1 MKKKNPFW
9 LNFGFAILFTTVIYG
24 INLLLF
30 LIHFCFH
37 LKFEKK
43 NKFDNEI
50 ESEFQVLCEI
60 FTVFFLKEKIKK
72 NGKRKYLIN
81 FIQISRAKQQ

>member
-1 MKKKNPFW
+1 LKKK
-9 LNFGFAILFTTVIYG
+9 
-24 INLLLF
+24 
-30 LIHFCFH
+30 
-37 LKFEKK
+37 
-43 NKFDNEI
+43 KFDNEI

-60 FTVFFLKEKIKK
+60 FTVFFFERKDTKK